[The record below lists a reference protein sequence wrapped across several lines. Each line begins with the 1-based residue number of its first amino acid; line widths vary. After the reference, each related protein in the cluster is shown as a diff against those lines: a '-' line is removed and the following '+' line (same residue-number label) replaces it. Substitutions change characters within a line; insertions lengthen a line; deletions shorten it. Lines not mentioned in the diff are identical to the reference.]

1 MKFILSCCSPAD
13 LTAKFLSEK
22 GVYYIPFHLILGNKE
37 MLDDL
42 GKSISYEEFYQ
53 AMVDGADTKTMQVNI
68 YEYYNHFKKLLEKG
82 LPVLHITLSSGLSG
96 TANSAIMA
104 AKEINQE
111 LGKNM
116 VYVVD
121 SLGASAGYGLLVD
134 ELCELRDAGKGV
146 EEVYAFAEKNKL
158 KVHHWFFSTDL
169 TFYVRGGR
177 ISKASG
183 WFGTLLSI
191 CPLLRVDVN
200 GKLVPHK
207 KVRGKK
213 AVIKAM
219 VEKMVE
225 FADNGLDYNQKVYIT
240 HSNCL
245 EDALSVKNLV
255 EETFPLLAGKVII
268 NSIGTTIGCHTGP
281 GTVAL
286 FFFGKERND

>member
-13 LTAKFLSEK
+13 LTSEFLSSK
-22 GVYYIPFHLILGNKE
+22 DICYIPFHLILGNKE
-37 MLDDL
+37 LIDDL
-42 GKSISYEEFYQ
+42 GNSISYEEFYK
-53 AMVDGADTKTMQVNI
+53 AMIDGADTKTMQVNI
-68 YEYYNHFKKLLEKG
+68 YEYVNHFKKLLEKG
-82 LPVLHITLSSGLSG
+82 LPILHVALSSGLSG

-104 AKEINQE
+104 AKEVNEE
-111 LGKNM
+111 LGKKM

-134 ELCELRDAGKGV
+134 KLCELRDEEKEI
-146 EEVYAFAEKNKL
+146 EEVYAFAEQNKL

-169 TFYVRGGR
+169 TFFVRGGR

-219 VEKMVE
+219 VEKMIE
-225 FADNGLDYNQKVYIT
+225 FADDELDYNQKVYIT

-245 EDALSVKNLV
+245 EDALAVKKLV
-255 EETFPLLAGKVII
+255 EENFPLVKDKIFI

-286 FFFGKERND
+286 FFFGKERNN

>member
-1 MKFILSCCSPAD
+1 MKFVLSCCSPAD
-13 LTAKFLSEK
+13 LTSEFLKSKDIE
-22 GVYYIPFHLILGNKE
+22 YIPFHLILGNKE
-37 MLDDL
+37 LIDDL
-42 GKSISYEEFYQ
+42 GASISYEEFYR
-53 AMVDGADTKTMQVNI
+53 AMDDGADTKTMQVNI
-68 YEYYNHFKKLLEKG
+68 YEYVNHFKKLLEKG
-82 LPVLHITLSSGLSG
+82 LPILHVTLSGGLSG

-104 AKEINQE
+104 AKEVNEE
-111 LGKNM
+111 LGKKM

-134 ELCELRDAGKGV
+134 KLCELRDAGKTV
-146 EEVYAFAEKNKL
+146 EEVYEWAEQNKL

-169 TFYVRGGR
+169 KFFVRGGR

-183 WFGTLLSI
+183 WLGTLLTI
-191 CPLLRVDVN
+191 CPLLRVNVF
-200 GKLVPHK
+200 GKLVPHQ

-213 AVIKAM
+213 AVIKAI

-225 FADNGLDYNQKVYIT
+225 FADGGTEYNEKVYIT
-240 HSNCL
+240 HAHCV
-245 EDALSVKNLV
+245 EDALAVKSLV
-255 EETFPLLAGKVII
+255 EENFPQVRGKVTV